1 MVGLITWALLG
12 VAGIGLLKKF
22 WKEICNFLKRAMEK
36 VRQIVRGVVMGAK
49 IFVKK
54 LWEGV
59 QEISKTYSYDQT
71 NRQWEETIATRT
83 VPESEVPAD
92 IRALVG
98 SSEVDITNKLEMQ
111 LSA

>member
-1 MVGLITWALLG
+1 MVGLITGALLAMTAI
-12 VAGIGLLKKF
+12 VTLSKF
-22 WKEICNFLKRAMEK
+22 WKEICNFLNRAMEK

-54 LWEGV
+54 ILEGV

-71 NRQWEETIATRT
+71 NRQWEETIATRKVSESD
-83 VPESEVPAD
+83 VPPD